1 MPPARD
7 AALCIDGLLGHGHE
21 LLQKAYRGAKAFFLK
36 HKEGPHGNLPEIPS
50 AEQTPPI
57 PRLENFFPF
66 KDSGDILVMSSAI
79 PPPPGP

>member
-7 AALCIDGLLGHGHE
+7 AALCIDGLLGHGRE

-57 PRLENFFPF
+57 PDLRISFR
-66 KDSGDILVMSSAI
+66 SRIQGIYW
-79 PPPPGP
+79 